1 MLHQEAFGADE
12 LVALHRTDGHRSV
25 LIAQIGARQFVV
37 FGDGVLIVVDVARG
51 VLRGLPQRLQRFLV
65 LILVAGGII
74 ILSHHGPFVV
84 FGS

>member
-1 MLHQEAFGADE
+1 MLDQEALRADE
-12 LVALHRTDGHRSV
+12 LVTLHGDDGHRGILV
-25 LIAQIGARQFVV
+25 AQIGARQFVV
-37 FGDGVLIVVDVARG
+37 FGDGVLIAADAALG

>member
-1 MLHQEAFGADE
+1 MLDQEALRADE
-12 LVALHRTDGHRSV
+12 LVTLHGDDGHRGILV
-25 LIAQIGARQFVV
+25 AQIGARQFVV

-51 VLRGLPQRLQRFLV
+51 VLRGLPQRLQLFLV